1 MLRVI
6 SIVRSCNL
14 SLSEIKNEY
23 ADDFQK
29 IFQREKEWLGD
40 IQQRIEKISNKEDQF
55 ILDNVVKK
63 LKEEAYV
70 FLPSDTELLS
80 KFTGKISGFY
90 RIANRI
96 NNFKEGTYL
105 DNGEK
110 LHLFSLFNEIK
121 KAGSFSSI
129 NIILNSNLK
138 TFLPHLFS
146 VVKHIQN
153 PLEFPIYYKYWK
165 NILREVFLRKDDYDN
180 FCLFYRE
187 LPPENRH
194 LNFGCYFGVIGTN
207 IARRINAEKII
218 KSDKDPEYKYIKENV
233 LNIPDYLSLIQV
245 DPEKESIDNEVK
257 YWLYSP
263 GKNAEFWN
271 EFFEKGFMAIGND
284 ELGDLENY
292 SSKEEIV
299 AKLQEIEETES
310 SKKNDATAM
319 YEFKNLMNIGD
330 VIIAKKGQ
338 KELVGYG
345 VVTSDYYY
353 DETRSTYQKCRNVD
367 WKKKGSWDAGHKL
380 VIKALTNITNY
391 ETEHSDYEKYY
402 ERLLSIINGNLK
414 GNENMTKTPFNL
426 ILYGPPGTGKTY
438 NTTAFAARLIEGGD
452 PFKIMTNLEKNE
464 LSDIEVK
471 RFAELR
477 KSGQI
482 EFITFHQSYSY
493 EDFVEGIKPD
503 VSVENEQM
511 KFRLNEGIFK
521 KICATAEIN
530 SKLSSSDNQKYLFED
545 VWHNFIK
552 NVDFSLDEEKE
563 VPMKTTSFFIYDY
576 NETTIRFRKKIGKS
590 IHTLAFAT
598 LKKMFY
604 EGKNDIISGGLE
616 PYYSALLSQ
625 LMKVSGTINN
635 DSHEP
640 KNFVLII
647 DEINRGN
654 ISRIFGE
661 LITLIEED
669 KRDGKLTVK
678 LPYSQEDF
686 TVPSNLFI
694 IGTMNTADRSIALL
708 DIALRRRFTFFRFDP
723 RPELVEFKKAR
734 EIMENLNEKIKK
746 YKSSDFQIGHSYFMK
761 VTNDE
766 ELETVLKYKINP
778 LLEEYF
784 VNDPKR
790 LEELKSLMDKKS

>member
-1 MLRVI
+1 MVKDYTRYSFNGKTNLPKNRLVLEVI
-6 SIVRSCNL
+6 KKYVEDHPNISFEQLNIDFPKEIQGSLKIVELIQNINGDLSRRYFINKNQLIKLSDGKIIAVNSQWGYRNRKGTINIKDFINTAESFGYSI
-14 SLSEIKNEY
+14 I
-23 ADDFQK
+23 
-29 IFQREKEWLGD
+29 REKSVVTE
-40 IQQRIEKISNKEDQF
+40 QVFNYN
-55 ILDNVVKK
+55 LDDND
-63 LKEEAYV
+63 L
-70 FLPSDTELLS
+70 LPTE
-80 KFTGKISGFY
+80 
-90 RIANRI
+90 
-96 NNFKEGTYL
+96 
-105 DNGEK
+105 
-110 LHLFSLFNEIK
+110 FNE
-121 KAGSFSSI
+121 
-129 NIILNSNLK
+129 K
-138 TFLPHLFS
+138 T
-146 VVKHIQN
+146 
-153 PLEFPIYYKYWK
+153 
-165 NILREVFLRKDDYDN
+165 
-180 FCLFYRE
+180 
-187 LPPENRH
+187 
-194 LNFGCYFGVIGTN
+194 T
-207 IARRINAEKII
+207 
-218 KSDKDPEYKYIKENV
+218 
-233 LNIPDYLSLIQV
+233 
-245 DPEKESIDNEVK
+245 
-257 YWLYSP
+257 
-263 GKNAEFWN
+263 N
-271 EFFEKGFMAIGND
+271 EF
-284 ELGDLENY
+284 L
-292 SSKEEIV
+292 
-299 AKLQEIEETES
+299 
-310 SKKNDATAM
+310 
-319 YEFKNLMNIGD
+319 
-330 VIIAKKGQ
+330 
-338 KELVGYG
+338 
-345 VVTSDYYY
+345 
-353 DETRSTYQKCRNVD
+353 
-367 WKKKGSWDAGHKL
+367 
-380 VIKALTNITNY
+380 
-391 ETEHSDYEKYY
+391 
-402 ERLLSIINGNLK
+402 
-414 GNENMTKTPFNL
+414 NL

-438 NTTAFAARLIEGGD
+438 NTINKA
-452 PFKIMTNLEKNE
+452 LEIIDEYAPEDRKE
-464 LSDIEVK
+464 CEE
-471 RFAELR
+471 RFSELR

-503 VSVENEQM
+503 LSVENEQM

-635 DSHEP
+635 DPHEP

-686 TVPSNLFI
+686 TVPSNLYI

-723 RPELVEFKKAR
+723 RTELVEFKKAR
-734 EIMENLNEKIKK
+734 EIMEKLNEEIV
-746 YKSSDFQIGHSYFMK
+746 KSKGKDFQIGHSYFMK
-761 VTNDE
+761 ITNDE
-766 ELETVLKYKINP
+766 ELETILKYKINP